1 VRSRSVSVERFIP
14 VPPEVIFEVLA
25 DPSRHPVIDGS
36 GTVRRV
42 RRAPRRLE
50 PGSRFGMSMRLG
62 LPYPIRNRVVEF
74 EENRLIAWCHPGG
87 HRWRYELVP
96 HDGGTRVIETFD
108 WSTARSPAAIEAAGF
123 PERNRVAMVTTLRR
137 LDGLV
142 SGRLLEARP
151 HER

>member
-1 VRSRSVSVERFIP
+1 VSVERFIP
-14 VPPEVIFEVLA
+14 VPPEVIFDVLT

-36 GTVRRV
+36 GTVRHV
-42 RRAPRRLE
+42 GRAPRRLE
-50 PGSRFGMSMRLG
+50 LGSRFGMSMRAG
-62 LPYPIRNRVVEF
+62 LPYRIRNRVVEF
-74 EENRLIAWCHPGG
+74 EANRLIAWCHPGG
-87 HRWRYELVP
+87 HRWRYALVP

-123 PERNRVAMVTTLRR
+123 PERNRVAMEMTLRR